1 MMIRQRIHA
10 LAFPLLVLIGMAAL
24 CGCSHFSAASRAGA
38 YDHVVGWSAA
48 DQPPAGL
55 VFSNGM
61 PPSSPG
67 PSPEWYAQRFSRAR
81 GIGEAIKWNP
91 RSLWDRDTGTFVY
104 YMGGVL
110 AAYYH
115 PWAHT
120 LRIVTQNKDADNTI
134 CEWTQHGTLT
144 VRLANNSPAPVGSED
159 TCRRLLDEVAMH
171 VAPNSVLSRNEQG
184 SASR

>member
-1 MMIRQRIHA
+1 MMRRQRIRA
-10 LAFPLLVLIGMAAL
+10 LGFPLLVLIAVAAL
-24 CGCSHFSAASRAGA
+24 GGCSAFSTASRAGA
-38 YDHVVGWSAA
+38 YDHVVGWSSA
-48 DQPPAGL
+48 DEPPAGL

-61 PPSSPG
+61 PPSSEG

-120 LRIVTQNKDADNTI
+120 LRIVTQHKGENNTV
-134 CEWTQHGTLT
+134 CEWTQQGTLT
-144 VRLANNSPAPVGSED
+144 VQRANNGPALAASED
-159 TCRRLLDEVAMH
+159 TCRQLLDEVAIH
-171 VAPNSVLSRNEQG
+171 VAPTSVLSKNEQG
-184 SASR
+184 SISH